1 LLGLVYFAQ
10 VISAIRGWSGK
21 RIFQISGK
29 WQAGHNPRQS
39 GNFQVP
45 ARLRSMTSEQDSN
58 GPGESAANLTVQ
70 QLVGGVLYGISLP
83 ERLLRSAVGL
93 TAGTAREI
101 AEFVIPQAFQNSKS
115 YQVAIRNSVNFLLQS
130 VAEVPEESDPGAV
143 VPPPAPAADAVPGTE
158 TDPGRFVAKKAIA
171 NFIDITGL
179 TTLHISPLWI
189 LAIVSDVAYG
199 TGTYVQELAAELQ
212 KKGLIDNSS
221 TIHRVDDLLE
231 TVRKASGTA
240 ATAFDL
246 PPLSIQELKDSI
258 TQTRAALNEID
269 PTQLIP
275 ESEIRRLWTDMRGLA
290 TSENISLLGVSGALA
305 MQTVEMIRGV
315 TEGTLASLFV
325 AGRIVNRNIFS
336 HYAAALVAVHRQGVI
351 GTVRNTFEP
360 YAELAWNNFA
370 SSRKTWTEQ
379 VLHPSMP
386 RRVWRWLCG
395 LWSRG

>member
-1 LLGLVYFAQ
+1 
-10 VISAIRGWSGK
+10 
-21 RIFQISGK
+21 
-29 WQAGHNPRQS
+29 
-39 GNFQVP
+39 
-45 ARLRSMTSEQDSN
+45 MTDKLT
-58 GPGESAANLTVQ
+58 AA
-70 QLVGGVLYGISLP
+70 QLVDGLLYGISLP

-101 AEFVIPQAFQNSKS
+101 AEFVIPQAFQSSKS

-130 VAEVPEESDPGAV
+130 VAEVPEEQAAV
-143 VPPPAPAADAVPGTE
+143 TAAAPAVPAAAVPGTE

-189 LAIVSDVAYG
+189 LAIVSDAAYG

-231 TVRKASGTA
+231 SVRKASGTA

-246 PPLSIQELKDSI
+246 PPLSIQELRDSI

-275 ESEIRRLWTDMRGLA
+275 ESEIRRLWLDMKGLA
-290 TSENISLLGVSGALA
+290 ASENISLLGVSGALA
-305 MQTVEMIRGV
+305 MQTVETIRGV
-315 TEGTLASLFV
+315 TEGTLAGLFV
-325 AGRIVNRNIFS
+325 AGRIINRNIFS
-336 HYAAALVAVHRQGVI
+336 HYAAALVEVHRQGVI

-360 YAELAWNNFA
+360 YADLAWNNFA
-370 SSRKTWTEQ
+370 ASRFCGITED
-379 VLHPSMP
+379 VDGAGAASVGTEATLAVGL
-386 RRVWRWLCG
+386 RVVSGETGSGVRF
-395 LWSRG
+395 

>member
-1 LLGLVYFAQ
+1 
-10 VISAIRGWSGK
+10 
-21 RIFQISGK
+21 
-29 WQAGHNPRQS
+29 
-39 GNFQVP
+39 
-45 ARLRSMTSEQDSN
+45 MTDKLT
-58 GPGESAANLTVQ
+58 AA
-70 QLVGGVLYGISLP
+70 QLVDGLLYGISLP

-101 AEFVIPQAFQNSKS
+101 AEFVIPQAFQSSKS

-130 VAEVPEESDPGAV
+130 VAEVPEEQAAV
-143 VPPPAPAADAVPGTE
+143 TVAAPAVPAAAVPGTE

-189 LAIVSDVAYG
+189 LAIVSDAAYG

-231 TVRKASGTA
+231 SVRKASGTA

-246 PPLSIQELKDSI
+246 PPLSIQELRDSI

-275 ESEIRRLWTDMRGLA
+275 ESEIRRLWLDMKGLA
-290 TSENISLLGVSGALA
+290 ASENISLLGVSGALA
-305 MQTVEMIRGV
+305 MQTVETIRGV
-315 TEGTLASLFV
+315 TEGTLAGLFV
-325 AGRIVNRNIFS
+325 AGRIINRNIFS
-336 HYAAALVAVHRQGVI
+336 HYAAALVEVHRQGVI

-360 YAELAWNNFA
+360 YADLAWNNFA
-370 SSRKTWTEQ
+370 ASRKTWTEQ
-379 VLHPSMP
+379 VLHPSVP
-386 RRVWRWLCG
+386 RRLWRWVCG
-395 LWSRG
+395 WFRAKPGQG

>member
-1 LLGLVYFAQ
+1 
-10 VISAIRGWSGK
+10 
-21 RIFQISGK
+21 
-29 WQAGHNPRQS
+29 
-39 GNFQVP
+39 
-45 ARLRSMTSEQDSN
+45 MTSEQDSN

-212 KKGLIDNSS
+212 KKGLIDDSS
-221 TIHRVDDLLE
+221 TIHLVDDLLE
-231 TVRKASGTA
+231 SVRKASGTA

>member
-1 LLGLVYFAQ
+1 MSLASQGAFPCPSKFRL
-10 VISAIRGWSGK
+10 S
-21 RIFQISGK
+21 
-29 WQAGHNPRQS
+29 PRQ
-39 GNFQVP
+39 VE
-45 ARLRSMTSEQDSN
+45 MTDK
-58 GPGESAANLTVQ
+58 LTVS
-70 QLVGGVLYGISLP
+70 QLVDGVLYGISLP

-101 AEFVIPQAFQNSKS
+101 AEFVIPQAFQSSKS
-115 YQVAIRNSVNFLLQS
+115 YQVAIRNSLNFLLQS
-130 VAEVPEESDPGAV
+130 VAEVPEEQPEGQTAAV
-143 VPPPAPAADAVPGTE
+143 AAPETAVPGTE

-189 LAIVSDVAYG
+189 LAIVSDAAYG

-231 TVRKASGTA
+231 SVRKASGTA
-240 ATAFDL
+240 ATAFDQ

-275 ESEIRRLWTDMRGLA
+275 ESEIRRLWTDMKGLA
-290 TSENISLLGVSGALA
+290 ASENVSLLGVSGALA
-305 MQTVEMIRGV
+305 MQTVETIRGV
-315 TEGTLASLFV
+315 TEGTLAGLFV
-325 AGRIVNRNIFS
+325 AGRIINRNIFS
-336 HYAAALVAVHRQGVI
+336 HYADALVEVHRQGVI

-370 SSRKTWTEQ
+370 ASRKTWTEQ
-379 VLHPSMP
+379 MLHPSVP
-386 RRVWRWLCG
+386 RRIWQWVCSWFRRP
-395 LWSRG
+395 SQ

>member
-1 LLGLVYFAQ
+1 MGLRA
-10 VISAIRGWSGK
+10 
-21 RIFQISGK
+21 
-29 WQAGHNPRQS
+29 
-39 GNFQVP
+39 
-45 ARLRSMTSEQDSN
+45 MTSEQDSD
-58 GPGESAANLTVQ
+58 GLGASAANLTVQ

-130 VAEVPEESDPGAV
+130 VAEVPEEKTAGAV
-143 VPPPAPAADAVPGTE
+143 VSQPAVPVDAVPGTE

-212 KKGLIDNSS
+212 KKGLIDDSS

-231 TVRKASGTA
+231 SVRKASGTA

>member
-1 LLGLVYFAQ
+1 
-10 VISAIRGWSGK
+10 
-21 RIFQISGK
+21 
-29 WQAGHNPRQS
+29 
-39 GNFQVP
+39 
-45 ARLRSMTSEQDSN
+45 MTDK
-58 GPGESAANLTVQ
+58 LTVS
-70 QLVGGVLYGISLP
+70 QLVDGVLYGISLP

-101 AEFVIPQAFQNSKS
+101 AEFVIPQAFQSSKS
-115 YQVAIRNSVNFLLQS
+115 YQVAIRNSLNFLLQS
-130 VAEVPEESDPGAV
+130 VAEVPEEQPDGQAAAV
-143 VPPPAPAADAVPGTE
+143 AAPETAVPGTE

-189 LAIVSDVAYG
+189 LAIVSDAAYG

-231 TVRKASGTA
+231 SVRKASGTA

-275 ESEIRRLWTDMRGLA
+275 
-290 TSENISLLGVSGALA
+290 
-305 MQTVEMIRGV
+305 
-315 TEGTLASLFV
+315 
-325 AGRIVNRNIFS
+325 
-336 HYAAALVAVHRQGVI
+336 
-351 GTVRNTFEP
+351 
-360 YAELAWNNFA
+360 
-370 SSRKTWTEQ
+370 
-379 VLHPSMP
+379 
-386 RRVWRWLCG
+386 
-395 LWSRG
+395 